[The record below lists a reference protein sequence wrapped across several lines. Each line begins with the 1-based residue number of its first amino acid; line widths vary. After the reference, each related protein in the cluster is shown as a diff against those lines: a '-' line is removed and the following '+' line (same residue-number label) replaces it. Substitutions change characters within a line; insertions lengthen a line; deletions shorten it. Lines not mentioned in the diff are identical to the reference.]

1 MQIHGI
7 LKSTFENYSA
17 KNILKITAIKL
28 LKILI
33 YITVNVLHLAVYSIQ
48 RFWWNTAS
56 AKSSESLNTIRTCTC
71 IRIVTT

>member
-48 RFWWNTAS
+48 RFWPKTPS
-56 AKSSESLNTIRTCTC
+56 AKSSTPQNVKYILSR
-71 IRIVTT
+71 